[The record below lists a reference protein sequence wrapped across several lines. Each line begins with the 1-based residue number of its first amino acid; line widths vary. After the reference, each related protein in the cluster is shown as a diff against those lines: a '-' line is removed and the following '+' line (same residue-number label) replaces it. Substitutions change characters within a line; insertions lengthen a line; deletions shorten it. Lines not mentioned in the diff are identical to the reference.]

1 MATQT
6 TGGGSTT
13 SFTNTPQAKDDY
25 YSYEEDWL
33 RNSSYY
39 NIATNI
45 VTLDVMSNDL
55 GGAAKAL
62 FSVATGDGDLIDDD
76 FELINK
82 DVGSNGISPWEL
94 TQGGNWVRINNGKLE
109 FRLDDGLASTVNG
122 EGRSL
127 DSLTAG
133 QAFTD
138 SFVYAIRLANG
149 TLSEAI
155 VTINITGTQDI
166 ATISGAATGNV
177 TEDIALSV
185 TGTLTIVDPD
195 SGESELQPIAA
206 GTAGVN
212 GYGTFEVLANGQWT
226 YSLNNGLSAVQ
237 GLGAGEM
244 LQDSITVWSE
254 DGTDSQLI
262 TITIT
267 GTNDAPVLS
276 VDGSGAVSED
286 VGVVLGQVS
295 DSGTLSFTD
304 VDTNDTHSVSAL
316 YNADAAWTGGSLSA
330 AQIAAISSGF
340 SADADSWDYSV
351 ANAALD
357 FLGAGETITLS
368 FDVTVTDDSGSAN
381 DSDTETV
388 TITITGTNDAPVLTG
403 TQATLA
409 GGTEDVA
416 YIVSAASLL
425 AGFTDVDGDT
435 VAVASLSANHGNIID
450 NGNGTYTVTPAA
462 DYFGPVI
469 LSYSVVDGNGGVT
482 PATLSFNLA
491 AVNDPAVIAGPI
503 TGTVVEATP
512 ANAGTPTATGTLTA
526 SDVDNPP
533 NSFLAVAS
541 TATASGYGSYTMSAS
556 GVWVYTLNNSN
567 AAVNALATGMFLIDT
582 FTVQSADGTT
592 QTITVTINGMTDA
605 VTPPVTF
612 NGGGDPNDNDG
623 VGPAAGATITSNTVS
638 GTEFWNGTN
647 GVDTIN
653 AGNGVDTA
661 YGHDGS
667 DIINGQN
674 GSDMSL
680 YGQAGDDTI
689 TGGSAGDQIFGGSG
703 NDTIYGN
710 EPPPSNEGGDTS
722 DTIYGGSG
730 NDIIFGQGN
739 ADIIIGGYGSDTLT
753 GGGGADTFLYLS
765 VLDTNDFITDFLLGT
780 DQIDLSALD
789 ANSALGG
796 DQAFGWGGNTATAN
810 SLWFEQSGT
819 DTVLYGDTDG
829 NAATAEFM
837 ITLQNVSSFTP
848 YSDPLDPP
856 PPGFTF

>member
-55 GGAAKAL
+55 GGSAKAL

-82 DVGSNGISPWEL
+82 DVGSNGISPWEM

-109 FRLDDGLASTVNG
+109 FRLDDGLASTVDG

-127 DSLTAG
+127 DSLAAG

-155 VTINITGTQDI
+155 VTINITGAQDI
-166 ATISGAATGNV
+166 ATISGSATGNA
-177 TEDIALSV
+177 TEDVTLTA
-185 TGTLTIVDPD
+185 TGTLTVTDPD
-195 SGESELQPIAA
+195 SGENELQPIAA
-206 GTAGVN
+206 GTAGAN
-212 GYGTFEVLANGQWT
+212 GHGTFEVLAGGQWT
-226 YSLNNGLSAVQ
+226 YTLNNADPDIQ
-237 GLGAGEM
+237 ALGAGETAE
-244 LQDSITVWSE
+244 DSITVWSE

-267 GTNDAPVLS
+267 GTNDAPVLT
-276 VDGSGAVSED
+276 VDTAGGVSED
-286 VGVVLGQVS
+286 VGVALGLVS
-295 DSGTLSFTD
+295 DTGTLSFTD
-304 VDTNDTHSVSAL
+304 VDTNDTHSVSSL

-330 AQIAAISSGF
+330 AQIAAITSGF

-351 ANAALD
+351 ANADLD

-425 AGFTDVDGDT
+425 AGYTDVDGDT
-435 VAVASLSANHGNIID
+435 VAVANLSADHGSIID

-462 DYFGPVI
+462 DYFGPVL
-469 LSYSVVDGNGGVT
+469 LSYNVVDGNGGVT

-491 AVNDPAVIAGPI
+491 AVNDPAIIAGPI

-533 NSFLAVAS
+533 NSFVAVAS

-567 AAVNALATGMFLIDT
+567 GAVNALATGMFLIDT

-592 QTITVTINGMTDA
+592 QTITVTINGMTDVVV
-605 VTPPVTF
+605 VTPPAPFT
-612 NGGGDPNDNDG
+612 GGGDPNDFDTL
-623 VGPAAGATITSNTVS
+623 VGGAVNNTANIS
-638 GTEFWNGTN
+638 GG
-647 GVDTIN
+647 G
-653 AGNGVDTA
+653 GN
-661 YGHDGS
+661 
-667 DIINGQN
+667 
-674 GSDMSL
+674 
-680 YGQAGDDTI
+680 DTI
-689 TGGSAGDQIFGGSG
+689 TGGAGDQTINGNNG
-703 NDTIYGN
+703 NDTIYG
-710 EPPPSNEGGDTS
+710 GGGV
-722 DTIYGGSG
+722 DTINGGNDNDTLYGQAGNDDLNGNNGLDSVYGGSG
-730 NDIIFGQGN
+730 NDAIVGGN
-739 ADIIIGGYGSDTLT
+739 DADTLYGGSGSDTISGAGGNDILIGGYGSDTLS
-753 GGGGADTFLYLS
+753 GDGGADTFLYLS

-829 NAATAEFM
+829 NTATAEFM